1 MLGRFRREK
10 LTMTFIPMD
19 GDDSDAAQVT
29 FKAPATVL
37 EAAVEN
43 AVEISHSCGGMGT
56 CGTCCVEILD
66 GEVKLADLPERNEIE
81 QEVAEMRALEP
92 HERLACQ
99 LPAVA
104 GLKVRIQSK

>member
-10 LTMTFIPMD
+10 LTMTFIPAD
-19 GDDSDAAQVT
+19 GGDSEESVVV

-56 CGTCCVEILD
+56 CGTCCVTIID
-66 GEVKLADLPERNEIE
+66 GEVTCTDLPERNEFE
-81 QEVAEMRALEP
+81 QEIADMRALEP
-92 HERLACQ
+92 RERLACQ
-99 LPAVA
+99 IQAVA
-104 GLKVRIQSK
+104 GLKVRIQSR